1 MSRGERKMMITRA
14 HPDLSLSR
22 QCQVLAIS
30 RSSFYYTPKGESAK
44 NLTLMRRIDELFLK
58 YPFYGSRQMV
68 RHLRREGRRHKR
80 SGLRLS
86 HDFHREEPRQGDAFI
101 GRTKTGI
108 ADPIE
113 DLVGVDVVTTSDLRD
128 RYAWNPRLRHNPT
141 LLIVVPQSTFTP
153 LHRHR

>member
-58 YPFYGSRQMV
+58 YPF
-68 RHLRREGRRHKR
+68 
-80 SGLRLS
+80 
-86 HDFHREEPRQGDAFI
+86 
-101 GRTKTGI
+101 
-108 ADPIE
+108 
-113 DLVGVDVVTTSDLRD
+113 
-128 RYAWNPRLRHNPT
+128 
-141 LLIVVPQSTFTP
+141 
-153 LHRHR
+153 